1 MFSSKLC
8 EEVIQCKST
17 NSYTKSTELSFEYL
31 VYLFKE
37 KFAILLPEDKYSLTS
52 ESIAEWIEE
61 NRIENYMLWLE
72 EMLTMAKSI
81 NAKMD
86 GFFTEDE
93 KDLRVMLLIC
103 ALVLIPINIVLIV
116 YAETRFLRFLNEMLM
131 ESEDIFRHFN
141 LGVLVENTYLTSYFN
156 SKIKQNK

>member
-1 MFSSKLC
+1 M
-8 EEVIQCKST
+8 
-17 NSYTKSTELSFEYL
+17 
-31 VYLFKE
+31 YLFKE

-72 EMLTMAKSI
+72 KMLTMAKSI
-81 NAKMD
+81 NAKID
-86 GFFTEDE
+86 FFTEDE

-131 ESEDIFRHFN
+131 ESEDIFRHFSVA
-141 LGVLVENTYLTSYFN
+141 VLVENTYLTSYFN